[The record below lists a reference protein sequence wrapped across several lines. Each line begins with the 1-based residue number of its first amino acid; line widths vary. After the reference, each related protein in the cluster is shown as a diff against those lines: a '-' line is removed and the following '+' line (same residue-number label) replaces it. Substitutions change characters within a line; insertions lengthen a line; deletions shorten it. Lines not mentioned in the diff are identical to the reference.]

1 MLTQA
6 VMNETDTN
14 DIIRRGEIKQQMFK
28 GFVTFCVEQ
37 NDQKETEYL
46 QKCQCNEIWMGDK
59 MVKII
64 EERGPLQRF
73 IGILRSWPEL
83 NLKECVE
90 IYEFGAVSRSLF
102 ASGGFR
108 LLASDKASILHYLE
122 KLDSN
127 TQQVQADRN

>member
-46 QKCQCNEIWMGDK
+46 QKCQCNEI
-59 MVKII
+59 
-64 EERGPLQRF
+64 
-73 IGILRSWPEL
+73 
-83 NLKECVE
+83 
-90 IYEFGAVSRSLF
+90 
-102 ASGGFR
+102 
-108 LLASDKASILHYLE
+108 
-122 KLDSN
+122 
-127 TQQVQADRN
+127 